1 VVYTAGFESLTA
13 ALNIGW
19 LDLDPYYRFDGVADE
34 LALYD
39 RALSPDEIRQ
49 HHNEGLAGLWYCQSG
64 TYAPVIVS
72 TPVAEAVS
80 GRPYIYD
87 VEAVGNPVPTYT
99 LTVKPTGMTID
110 SATGLISWMP
120 TVAQE
125 GGHDVEVQASN
136 SEGAVTQSFT
146 ILVHEGTICPA
157 DMFAYWKLDETDV
170 ITYYDFYDSHDGT
183 CMGQCPVPVDGYVNG
198 GQEFDGATTGIDV
211 SADEAFNWG
220 AHDSF
225 SVEFWMKAD
234 SANSCSADNE
244 VIIGRDDTPLHW
256 WVGIN
261 CRANGEAG
269 FTLADNNGN
278 TGKLAGTT
286 VLTDGLWY
294 HIVAVRDGSANQNR
308 LYVNGTLEDSRLVVY
323 TAGFESLTAA
333 LNIGWLDLDPY
344 YHFDGVVDELAL
356 YNRALSL
363 DEIRRHYNEGESGPG
378 YCINPDITIKKTANP
393 AVVYPRDLITYTY
406 TVSNTGDATLSDV
419 RVSDDK
425 CDPVTPV
432 EGDNELGPGEH
443 CIFCC
448 LANLDE
454 DTTNTATATGSHS
467 LDGVVTDTHTISV
480 DVINPRLAMH
490 KTAGST
496 TIDAGD
502 TITYTYTVTNTGDD
516 PLSSVSVSDDKCFS
530 VTLEAGGDPGSY
542 ELNPGEVWTYTCS
555 TILSVDTTNI
565 ATVTG
570 TDSVGGTWVVTD
582 TAFVDVKGAR
592 VYLPLVL
599 RN

>member
-1 VVYTAGFESLTA
+1 
-13 ALNIGW
+13 
-19 LDLDPYYRFDGVADE
+19 
-34 LALYD
+34 
-39 RALSPDEIRQ
+39 
-49 HHNEGLAGLWYCQSG
+49 
-64 TYAPVIVS
+64 
-72 TPVAEAVS
+72 
-80 GRPYIYD
+80 
-87 VEAVGNPVPTYT
+87 
-99 LTVKPTGMTID
+99 
-110 SATGLISWMP
+110 
-120 TVAQE
+120 
-125 GGHDVEVQASN
+125 
-136 SEGAVTQSFT
+136 
-146 ILVHEGTICPA
+146 
-157 DMFAYWKLDETDV
+157 
-170 ITYYDFYDSHDGT
+170 
-183 CMGQCPVPVDGYVNG
+183 
-198 GQEFDGATTGIDV
+198 
-211 SADEAFNWG
+211 
-220 AHDSF
+220 
-225 SVEFWMKAD
+225 
-234 SANSCSADNE
+234 
-244 VIIGRDDTPLHW
+244 
-256 WVGIN
+256 
-261 CRANGEAG
+261 
-269 FTLADNNGN
+269 
-278 TGKLAGTT
+278 
-286 VLTDGLWY
+286 
-294 HIVAVRDGSANQNR
+294 
-308 LYVNGTLEDSRLVVY
+308 VVY

-502 TITYTYTVTNTGDD
+502 TVTYTYTVTNTGDD

-530 VTLEAGGDPGSY
+530 VTLEAGGDPGSH